1 MGAVTR
7 GNNAWRILTVGGM
20 TSFLALF
27 NWLNPYIYVPSLVVA
42 PVMQILLFA
51 FIGRSAGVGD
61 DRFYLIGNA
70 VQYAAIPCL
79 FAMSHT
85 IGGERRSQTLSLI
98 LASPAPRIALFLGR
112 SIPVVANGW
121 FVCVVALAVGA
132 GLLGVSLPGTAWAG
146 LAVTCA
152 VAAASCTGLGLVTGS
167 LALVV
172 RSSAVFDNVIFG
184 LLLICAGANV
194 PLSALPTWMAALGRW
209 LPMSHAIEASR
220 EVAAGATLAQVA
232 PLLAREIGVGALC
245 AALGLVLLRVLET
258 RSRRAA
264 TLEIQ

>member
-1 MGAVTR
+1 M
-7 GNNAWRILTVGGM
+7 NALRILTVGGL
-20 TSFLALF
+20 TSFRALF
-27 NWLNPYIYVPSLVVA
+27 NWLNPYVYVPSLVVA

-85 IGGERRSQTLSLI
+85 IGGERNAQTLSLI
-98 LASPAPRIALFLGR
+98 LASPAPRTALFLGR
-112 SIPVVANGW
+112 SIPVVVNGW
-121 FVCVVALAVGA
+121 FVCLVALVVGA
-132 GLLGVSLPGTAWAG
+132 LLLGVSLPASSWTG
-146 LAVTCA
+146 LPVTFA

-167 LALVV
+167 LSLVV

-184 LLLICAGANV
+184 LLLIAAGANI
-194 PLSALPTWMAALGRW
+194 PLDSLPSWVAGVGRW

-220 EVAAGATLAQVA
+220 EVAAGASLADVA
-232 PLLAREIGVGALC
+232 PLLVREVGVGLLC
-245 AALGLVLLRVLET
+245 AGVGLVLLAVLE
-258 RSRRAA
+258 RMSRRRA
-264 TLEIQ
+264 TLEFQ

>member
-1 MGAVTR
+1 M
-7 GNNAWRILTVGGM
+7 NSLRILTVGGL
-20 TSFLALF
+20 TSFRALF
-27 NWLNPYIYVPSLVVA
+27 NWLNPYIYVPSLIVA

-85 IGGERRSQTLSLI
+85 IGGERRAQTLSLV
-98 LASPAPRIALFLGR
+98 LVSPAGRVPLFLGR
-112 SIPVVANGW
+112 AIPVVVNGW
-121 FVCVVALAVGA
+121 FVCLMALVVGSW
-132 GLLGVSLPGTAWAG
+132 LLGVSFPMSAWAG
-146 LAVTCA
+146 MAVTFA

-184 LLLICAGANV
+184 LLLIAAGANI
-194 PLSALPTWMAALGRW
+194 PLAALPDWVGAIGRW
-209 LPMSHAIEASR
+209 LPMSHAIDASR
-220 EVAAGATLAQVA
+220 QVAAGSGLADVA
-232 PLLAREIGVGALC
+232 GLLGREAAVGAGC
-245 AALGLVLLRVLET
+245 ALVGLVLLRVLEQA
-258 RSRRAA
+258 SRRRA
-264 TLEIQ
+264 TLELQ